1 MSICQ
6 PSIPC
11 RTITSSYCQKKKSFA
26 TWLETCKKYTLRS
39 EKSNS
44 SYMPVLHDLVTR
56 DS

>member
-6 PSIPC
+6 PSTPC
-11 RTITSSYCQKKKSFA
+11 KTITSSYCQKKKFA
-26 TWLETCKKYTLRS
+26 SWLETCKKYTLRS